1 MLLKFPVEIF
11 EWVEDIS
18 EFTED
23 FIKIMVKTQVS

>member
-1 MLLKFPVEIF
+1 MLQKHPVEIF

-23 FIKIMVKTQVS
+23 FIKIMVKT